1 MSEYI
6 HINGQL
12 VSYAEAA
19 RGGIAPGDAGL
30 LHGAGLFETMRAKN
44 GRVFRLRQHLE
55 RLTASAAALSI
66 PFALGEAELR
76 EMAGELLDANELA
89 LEGTEARLRLTI
101 TRGDLHAATE
111 DDPVP
116 PVTLIFSAAPFL
128 AYPPELYEK
137 GMAVIISACKQNP
150 ENPLTGHKSTSYF
163 DRLLALRE
171 AQQMKAGEAL
181 WFTVHSNYLAEGS
194 ISNVFIVDKE
204 GILATPPVFV
214 PEKVNQR
221 LCLPGIT
228 RQAVMELATTAGI
241 LPHERLLTIH
251 DVLSAR
257 EVFLT
262 NAIMGVMPVTQI
274 EKHEVGEGKPGALTG
289 QLAAAYRAQMD
300 QATSVQHQNPSRN
313 TTPIFASS
321 RRRISG

>member
-76 EMAGELLDANELA
+76 EMAGELLEANETRR
-89 LEGTEARLRLTI
+89 EGTGSEAAADDHAGGSVT
-101 TRGDLHAATE
+101 AATE

-116 PVTLIFSAAPFL
+116 PVTLIFRRRVS

-137 GMAVIISACKQNP
+137 GMAVIIEGKRAQNP
-150 ENPLTGHKSTSYF
+150 EKSLTGHKSDAVITTACWPCC
-163 DRLLALRE
+163 RGRA
-171 AQQMKAGEAL
+171 ANVKAGEAACGL
-181 WFTVHSNYLAEGS
+181 RCIRIIWRRGRSRMYSSWIRKEFWRHRRYL
-194 ISNVFIVDKE
+194 F
-204 GILATPPVFV
+204 
-214 PEKVNQR
+214 
-221 LCLPGIT
+221 
-228 RQAVMELATTAGI
+228 
-241 LPHERLLTIH
+241 
-251 DVLSAR
+251 
-257 EVFLT
+257 
-262 NAIMGVMPVTQI
+262 
-274 EKHEVGEGKPGALTG
+274 
-289 QLAAAYRAQMD
+289 
-300 QATSVQHQNPSRN
+300 
-313 TTPIFASS
+313 
-321 RRRISG
+321 RRR